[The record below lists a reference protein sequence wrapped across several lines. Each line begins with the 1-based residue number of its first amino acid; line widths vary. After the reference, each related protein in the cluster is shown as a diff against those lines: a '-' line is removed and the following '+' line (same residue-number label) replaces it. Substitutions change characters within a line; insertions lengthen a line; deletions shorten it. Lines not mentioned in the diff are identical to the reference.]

1 MKQLTRSELREKI
14 MTILYQI
21 NVYTINKIEY
31 NSEKSTKISDFK
43 IENPLFYL
51 KDF

>member
-21 NVYTINKIEY
+21 NVYSTNKIEY
-31 NSEKSTKISDFK
+31 NVEDIIDIINANKP
-43 IENPLFYL
+43 EEEEEEE
-51 KDF
+51 